1 MQGNG
6 SKASDRPMKSQPK
19 CRRLNAWSY
28 LQSKV
33 QKFSNGSQEKW
44 RISKQNSDSLGFVF
58 AKTKSHLSWSSL
70 ACMVTFLL
78 EGEAICDLL
87 WGVLEVVE
95 DLWLGGS
102 LLIHH
107 NHHHHSRRRRFE
119 PQSTEEKR
127 RKEIFGAFST
137 EAGAKVFVVK
147 QPTKREKKNA

>member
-1 MQGNG
+1 MAVKQVTGQWNLNQ
-6 SKASDRPMKSQPK
+6 SAVASMHEAISSQRFRSFPMAAKKNEEFQNKIPTLLVLFLPK
-19 CRRLNAWSY
+19 PSLISPGLVLRAWWPFY
-28 LQSKV
+28 
-33 QKFSNGSQEKW
+33 
-44 RISKQNSDSLGFVF
+44 
-58 AKTKSHLSWSSL
+58 WS
-70 ACMVTFLL
+70 
-78 EGEAICDLL
+78 GEAICDLL